1 MAVFVL
7 GMHRSGTSAVAR
19 AVNLLGVSLGESA
32 DLMPANEANPR
43 GYWES
48 SALRLLNDELL
59 ERLGG
64 TWSAPP
70 RLEPGWESS
79 ADLRLLSIRARLLFP
94 SVYRTSVWI
103 WKDPRNCLLLP
114 FWVKTLGIRPVVVLV
129 WRNPLEVWHSL
140 ARRDGLSKP
149 TALALW
155 ERYTRQALVHASGL
169 PVFVLTYE
177 RLLHDPEKRCGALR
191 SFLVARGIPC
201 DPADRRA
208 EIQGF
213 LAPELRHAEYGVAA
227 VAADADLTRPQRDLF
242 HELEQLPEASEA
254 FAPPA
259 LGPESATTEDLLAER
274 RRLELELLR
283 ERRECQRLERMT
295 MSLFDD
301 VVNRARQTP
310 SWSMLRSSAAPPAAE
325 GRDDRAQYERWLEL
339 ETGRV
344 DERRARLAER
354 LAALAE
360 HLQISVVF
368 APSSSALDP
377 LASAVDSLRA
387 QIYPHW
393 QLSVCVERGD
403 DAVPRFLD
411 EASRSDPR
419 VLASHRAE
427 TRERWRALQTA
438 LERTTGDWVVFLR
451 DGDRLDAEALGEIVL
466 QLSAEPEA
474 DVLYSDEDSLD
485 ASGGRFEPRFKP
497 DWSPDLLLAQPYL
510 GGLLAVRRRL
520 VDEVGGF
527 RPGFDDA
534 ELYDL
539 ALRATERARQV
550 THLPKILCHGLAPE
564 ISNGAGSSSAT
575 CARAAIADALLR
587 RGEEATV
594 EDGDV
599 PGTFRVRRAIR
610 SMPRV
615 SIIIPF
621 RDEPDLLA
629 HCLQSIHRLAGYE
642 HWEAL
647 LVDNQSWQPETHA
660 LLARLA
666 SDSRCRVLR
675 YDEPFNWSGIN
686 NWAVEQSGGDLL
698 LFLNNDTE
706 ACREGWLTAMIEH
719 AQRPEVGAVG
729 ARLLYP
735 NGLVQH
741 AGVILGLHGVADH
754 AFRFLPA
761 DSPGHLALA
770 RSIRNCSAVTG
781 ACMMVRRGV
790 FADVRGFD
798 ETFGVAFNDIDFCL
812 RLRER
817 GYLIVYTPFAELIH
831 FESASRG
838 VADEVTE
845 GSRLAKRWLQPGR
858 SDPYFNPNLD
868 LRSPD
873 FGLALDEEAES
884 CKPTT

>member
-19 AVNLLGVSLGESA
+19 TVNLLGVSLGEEA

-48 SALRLLNDELL
+48 SALHLLNDELL

-129 WRNPLEVWHSL
+129 HRNPLEIWRSL
-140 ARRDGLSKP
+140 ARRDALSKP
-149 TALALW
+149 TAIALW

-169 PVFVLTYE
+169 PVFVLAYE
-177 RLLHDPEKRCGALR
+177 RLLHDPEERCGALR
-191 SFLVARGIPC
+191 SFLIARGIPC

-227 VAADADLTRPQRDLF
+227 VADDADLTRPQRDLF
-242 HELEQLPEASEA
+242 RELEKLPEASEA

-274 RRLELELLR
+274 RRIELELLR
-283 ERRECQRLERMT
+283 ERRECQRLERTT

-325 GRDDRAQYERWLEL
+325 RRDDRAQYDQWLER

-344 DERRARLAER
+344 DERRTRLAER
-354 LAALAE
+354 LAALADRP
-360 HLQISVVF
+360 QISVVF
-368 APSSSALDP
+368 APSSSALEP
-377 LASAVDSLRA
+377 LASVVDSLRA
-387 QIYPHW
+387 QIYPRW
-393 QLSVCVERGD
+393 QLSVCAERGD

-419 VLASHRAE
+419 VLVSHRAE
-427 TRERWRALQTA
+427 TRELWRALQTA
-438 LERTTGDWVVFLR
+438 LERATGEWVVFLR
-451 DGDRLDAEALGEIVL
+451 DGDRLDVEALGEIAL

-485 ASGGRFEPRFKP
+485 ASGGRFDPRFKP

-510 GGLLAVRRRL
+510 GGLLAVRRGL
-520 VDEVGGF
+520 VEQMDGF
-527 RPGFDDA
+527 RPGFDRA

-550 THLPKILCHGLAPE
+550 THLPKILCHGLARE

-575 CARAAIADALLR
+575 SARAAIADALLR

-594 EDGDV
+594 EDGDA
-599 PGTFRVRRAIR
+599 PGTFRVRRAIP
-610 SMPRV
+610 STPRV
-615 SIIIPF
+615 SIVIPF

-629 HCLQSIHRLAGYE
+629 HCLQSIHRFAGYE

-660 LLARLA
+660 LLARLE
-666 SDSRCRVLR
+666 SDSRCRVLH
-675 YDEPFNWSGIN
+675 YDKPFNWSGIN
-686 NWAVEQSGGDLL
+686 NWAVERSGSDLL

-741 AGVILGLHGVADH
+741 AGVILGLHKVADH

-761 DSPGHLALA
+761 DAPGHLALA

-781 ACMMVRRGV
+781 ACMMVRRRV
-790 FADVRGFD
+790 FEEMGRFD
-798 ETFGVAFNDIDFCL
+798 ERFGVTFNDIDFCL

-817 GYLIVYTPFAELIH
+817 GYWIVYTPFAELIH
-831 FESASRG
+831 FESMTRG
-838 VADEVTE
+838 AADEIDDA
-845 GSRLAKRWLQPGR
+845 GQLAKRWGASGR
-858 SDPYFNPNLD
+858 SDPYFNPNL
-868 LRSPD
+868 SKSG
-873 FGLALDEEAES
+873 FGLALE
-884 CKPTT
+884 